1 MRQLQGTTTPH
12 HGSNKPKVTDATQE
26 GGTRKEKS
34 QKFAARIIDRCLGS
48 DRAEVSA
55 DFKRCLVEALLATS
69 VVPDFATHEMAVN
82 SAFREAL
89 RSAAPPGVRTG
100 ICALND
106 GSTLVEWREVNGM
119 HYRCV
124 LNIMAE
130 LTKHHRRL
138 CDGTVIH

>member
-12 HGSNKPKVTDATQE
+12 HGSNKPKVTNDAAQ

-48 DRAEVSA
+48 DRVEVSA
-55 DFKRCLVEALLATS
+55 DFKRCLAEALLAAS
-69 VVPDFATHEMAVN
+69 IVPDFATHEMAVN

-89 RSAAPPGVRTG
+89 RNAAPSGVRTG
-100 ICALND
+100 ISALND

-119 HYRCV
+119 HHRCV
-124 LNIMAE
+124 LNIMTE
-130 LTKHHRRL
+130 LDKHHRRL
-138 CDGTVIH
+138 SDGAVH